1 MILYVHST
9 LICLNYV
16 DSGLLCKFQACIM
29 HVLMKNEPRFPGKA
43 PFSLVALP
51 DVHLDL
57 SSVSHKKLV
66 GIFLRAPC

>member
-1 MILYVHST
+1 
-9 LICLNYV
+9 
-16 DSGLLCKFQACIM
+16 M

-43 PFSLVALP
+43 PFSLVTLP